1 MNWTHRR
8 PFRNQFI
15 CGGGMN
21 KTSISRPL
29 TFREHFYVPKQI
41 PDKQPIDAIR
51 LQLADD
57 DYDNRSHYHPCPVH
71 RRDEY
76 NSHRNHPYI
85 RTFSD
90 HNSSLRRTHSS
101 IHSISTIETDFVH
114 QRVSTIHTYPS
125 SPSIVE
131 HQQIIDQNNSNE
143 PILIENNQITDQ
155 INNNQND
162 MNQLKNIHSLPEQQ
176 QKSNQ
181 SNQCRTCLML
191 IEIVDQQAQQIRQYT
206 EQISQQSDLL
216 AKLARRFA
224 GIEEGIDDQNS
235 DNTTEQQS
243 INQPITN

>member
-21 KTSISRPL
+21 KTSINRPL

-41 PDKQPIDAIR
+41 SDKPIDAIR

-57 DYDNRSHYHPCPVH
+57 DYDNRSHHPCPVH
-71 RRDEY
+71 RREDY

-131 HQQIIDQNNSNE
+131 RQQIIDQDNSNE
-143 PILIENNQITDQ
+143 PIVIENNQ

-162 MNQLKNIHSLPEQQ
+162 MNQPINIRILQEQQ
-176 QKSNQ
+176 QPPPQQQSNQ

-206 EQISQQSDLL
+206 EQISQQADLL

-243 INQPITN
+243 VNRPITN

>member
-15 CGGGMN
+15 CGVGMN
-21 KTSISRPL
+21 KTSTNRQL
-29 TFREHFYVPKQI
+29 TFREHFNVPKQI
-41 PDKQPIDAIR
+41 SEKPIDAVR

-57 DYDNRSHYHPCPVH
+57 ENDNRTNPCPVH
-71 RRDEY
+71 RQDEY
-76 NSHRNHPYI
+76 NSHRIHPYI

-125 SPSIVE
+125 APSVVE
-131 HQQIIDQNNSNE
+131 RQQVIDEDNSDD
-143 PILIENNQITDQ
+143 PILIENEKTKTEINQPTNIPS
-155 INNNQND
+155 
-162 MNQLKNIHSLPEQQ
+162 LKER
-176 QKSNQ
+176 

-224 GIEEGIDDQNS
+224 GIEEEIDDQSS
-235 DNTTEQQS
+235 DNTTEQRS
-243 INQPITN
+243 VHRPITN

>member
-1 MNWTHRR
+1 MNWTHHR
-8 PFRNQFI
+8 PLRNQLI
-15 CGGGMN
+15 YGRGMN
-21 KTSISRPL
+21 KMSMNRPL
-29 TFREHFYVPKQI
+29 TFREHFHVPKQI
-41 PDKQPIDAIR
+41 SDKQPIDAIR

-57 DYDNRSHYHPCPVH
+57 DYNNNRSHHPCPVH
-71 RRDEY
+71 RREDY

-131 HQQIIDQNNSNE
+131 RQQIIDQDNSNE
-143 PILIENNQITDQ
+143 PILIENIQ
-155 INNNQND
+155 INNNEND
-162 MNQLKNIHSLPEQQ
+162 VNQPTNVHIVEEQQ
-176 QKSNQ
+176 QNSNQ

-191 IEIVDQQAQQIRQYT
+191 IEIVDQQTQQIRQYT
-206 EQISQQSDLL
+206 EQISQQADLL

-235 DNTTEQQS
+235 DNTTEQQT
-243 INQPITN
+243 INQQITN